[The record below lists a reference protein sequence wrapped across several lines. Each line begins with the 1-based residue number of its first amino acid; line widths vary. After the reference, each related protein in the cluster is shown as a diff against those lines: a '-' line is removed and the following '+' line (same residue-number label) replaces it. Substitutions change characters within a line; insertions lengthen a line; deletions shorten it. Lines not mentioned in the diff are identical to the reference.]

1 MKMEHV
7 LNYLKRF
14 QNVGTIIALVGA
26 IGLVL
31 KQFGIEVDAKW
42 LNDTT
47 TAICYVLIILGIAN
61 NPDTPGVD
69 LPTTKIQNDKTK

>member
-31 KQFGIEVDAKW
+31 KQFGIEVDTKW

-47 TAICYVLIILGIAN
+47 TAICYVLIILGIVN
-61 NPDTPGVD
+61 NPDTPGID
-69 LPTTKIQNDKTK
+69 IPTIKIQNDKTK

>member
-31 KQFGIEVDAKW
+31 KQFGIEVDTKW

-47 TAICYVLIILGIAN
+47 TAICYVLIILGIVN
-61 NPDTPGVD
+61 NADTPGID
-69 LPTTKIQNDKTK
+69 IPTIKNQNEKIK